1 MLASLPISFT
11 IRFSENFAIIII
23 IIIIIIMLSYF
34 PPYLEHVATLSRETY
49 LTKLT

>member
-11 IRFSENFAIIII
+11 IRFSENFAIII